1 MATASSLPAA
11 VVTLSISCAG
21 WELHSKTRLPAQTCY
36 SPAALHVK
44 TVAILTEQ
52 DEGKIAVLVGT
63 ITDDKR
69 LYELPKLRVVAL
81 RFTETARARI
91 LKVSRQHRMCRECV
105 AVQGHTMVLY
115 CECAPHPH
123 VGRQCCAHPPGYPP
137 PTRLPSQRR
146 QTRAHST
153 DGLLAVPCSRAAS
166 A

>member
-1 MATASSLPAA
+1 MA
-11 VVTLSISCAG
+11 IS
-21 WELHSKTRLPAQTCY
+21 
-36 SPAALHVK
+36 
-44 TVAILTEQ
+44 TEQ

-91 LKVSRQHRMCRECV
+91 LKVSCQHCMCRECV

-115 CECAPHPH
+115 CECAPSVCGQTVLCTSTRIP
-123 VGRQCCAHPPGYPP
+123 AAK
-137 PTRLPSQRR
+137 RLPSQRR

>member
-1 MATASSLPAA
+1 MCWTTNSSLPAA
-11 VVTLSISCAG
+11 MVTLTISHAG
-21 WELHSKTRLPAQTCY
+21 WELHSKPRLPAQTCY

-91 LKVSRQHRMCRECV
+91 LKVSLQGLTWLARATQGCSSWV
-105 AVQGHTMVLY
+105 AYL
-115 CECAPHPH
+115 H
-123 VGRQCCAHPPGYPP
+123 VSRYRCAHASGQCRYQQAIAKAAEKVHAALTPAC
-137 PTRLPSQRR
+137 RDL
-146 QTRAHST
+146 
-153 DGLLAVPCSRAAS
+153 CSRAAS